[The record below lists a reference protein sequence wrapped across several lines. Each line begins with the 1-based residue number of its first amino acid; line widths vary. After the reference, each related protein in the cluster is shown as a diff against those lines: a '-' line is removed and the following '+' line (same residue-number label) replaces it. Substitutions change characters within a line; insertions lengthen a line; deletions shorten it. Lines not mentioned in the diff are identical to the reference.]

1 VNDEVWLP
9 KHFAVRMSARLLLL
23 KNFNME
29 VDTTYRDYK
38 KFRTETKILGMTG
51 PAIP

>member
-1 VNDEVWLP
+1 
-9 KHFAVRMSARLLLL
+9 MSARVLLL

-38 KFRTETKILGMTG
+38 KFRTESRILGMTG
-51 PAIP
+51 PVQ